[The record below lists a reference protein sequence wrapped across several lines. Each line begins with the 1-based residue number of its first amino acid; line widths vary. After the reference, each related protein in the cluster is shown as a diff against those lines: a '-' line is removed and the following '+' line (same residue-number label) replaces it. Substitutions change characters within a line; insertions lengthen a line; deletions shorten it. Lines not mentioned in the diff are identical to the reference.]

1 MGITIKSKVLSGLLT
16 GLVVSLSTSAIFCQ
30 PSHAGNNSFFC
41 AILNRQPV
49 TLARTPRGN
58 VPMVRWVSNNYF
70 PPPWTAQRRCQEVA
84 KRFQRNY
91 DNGTLK
97 YINTGRLNGESVVCA
112 ALNKDDACTNRT
124 LLFTLKRGSDADAT
138 LQRLMDRRGLA
149 SGYIL
154 SETGS
159 GSVDVDRYLDD
170 APVEDNVSPI
180 SP

>member
-1 MGITIKSKVLSGLLT
+1 MKFKLLTGLLT
-16 GLVVSLSTSAIFCQ
+16 GLVVSSSTIAIFCQ
-30 PSHAGNNSFFC
+30 PSRAGNNSFFC
-41 AILNRQPV
+41 GTLNRQPV

-58 VPMVRWVSNNYF
+58 IPMVRWVSNNYF
-70 PPPWTAQRRCQEVA
+70 PPPWTAERRCQEVA

-97 YINTGRLNGESVVCA
+97 YINTGTLNGESVVCA
-112 ALNKDDACTNRT
+112 ALNKDDVCTNKT

-149 SGYIL
+149 SGYVL
-154 SETGS
+154 SETGP
-159 GSVDVDRYLDD
+159 GSVDVDRYLEG
-170 APVEDNVSPI
+170 APVEENVSPI